1 MARVGGLDYFK
12 CAREWVLVLTENST
26 RQQGNEQDR
35 ESRYLAMLIPVK
47 EEVDRRQMLVIGT
60 CSLVLPRAYWG
71 SLENFS
77 PKKVSIGKGSSH
89 L

>member
-1 MARVGGLDYFK
+1 
-12 CAREWVLVLTENST
+12 
-26 RQQGNEQDR
+26 
-35 ESRYLAMLIPVK
+35 MLIPVK

-60 CSLVLPRAYWG
+60 CSLVLFRAYWG

-77 PKKVSIGKGSSH
+77 PKKVRIGKGSSH